1 MSSVDTVKQ
10 AAFARE
16 VTEHL
21 SPKFGSR
28 VPPETIEEY
37 AREAYDALAQGARIL
52 DFIHVLGE
60 RDVLLRL
67 RVATTGAGR

>member
-1 MSSVDTVKQ
+1 MSSVETLKQ
-10 AAFARE
+10 EAFARE
-16 VTEHL
+16 VSEHL
-21 SPKFGSR
+21 GPKFGGR

-37 AREAYDALAQGARIL
+37 AREAYLALADGARIL

-67 RVATTGAGR
+67 RVATTDEAS